1 MTVQEQIAVLR
12 NWQESDCLGAEC
24 IDRRCEAAD
33 TMEKLLAVYE
43 AAKDFSDQ
51 YELVIKSDEYK
62 GIWTFLCVHNND
74 YKGPIFRDPSKLR
87 DALKALE

>member
-1 MTVQEQIAVLR
+1 MTIQEQIKTLR
-12 NWQESDCLGAEC
+12 SRTIDDKVWHPSCCL
-24 IDRRCEAAD
+24 DAAN

-62 GIWTFLCVHNND
+62 GIWTFLYVHNQE

-87 DALKALE
+87 DALEAVK